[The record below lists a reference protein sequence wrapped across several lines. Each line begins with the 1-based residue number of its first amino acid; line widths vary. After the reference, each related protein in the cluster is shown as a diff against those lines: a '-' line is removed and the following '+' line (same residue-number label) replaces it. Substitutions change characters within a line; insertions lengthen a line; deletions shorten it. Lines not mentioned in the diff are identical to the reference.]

1 MYELSRVRLYSIGP
15 AGARYADTVLD
26 LRGVGEPVPSP
37 APTQAEFFE
46 EEPVGP
52 PRRPAPAG
60 VLFLENGGGKSVL
73 LKLIFSVMLPGHRN
87 TLGGASS
94 GVLRKF
100 LLADDCGHVALEWQ
114 HTVTG
119 ETVVVGKVSEWRGR
133 QVSNDPRKFAEAW
146 YSFRPGPG
154 LSLDSLP
161 VAESAAVRPAAE
173 GASTA
178 RGRRRTM
185 KGFRDA
191 LTEAGKAYPH
201 LDVVWV
207 EIHERWNEHL
217 GELGLDPELFR
228 YQREMN
234 ADEGEAAGL
243 FAVKND
249 SDFTDLLLRA
259 VTDTRDTDGLAD
271 LVHGFAHKLGRR
283 AELTAER
290 DFTAGSLDLL
300 QRIADAAERREQ
312 ACGVHA
318 GAERRTRTLARRL
331 SARGAEERARAAELA
346 ERVASAEQAVT
357 DAEGARR
364 RSELVA
370 AELAYRHASLALAA
384 AEKGAAAQRRELS
397 DARTLHSAWQ
407 AAETVLRHRAAAD
420 RSARVAAAIREA
432 ERDAAPALAARAKAA
447 ADLVRALHAAA
458 EDGERVAGEEE
469 DRAAALQ
476 EAGEAAHR
484 DATSAATAAQRARSD
499 AEHLRQRLA
508 EVEQETAEAV
518 RAGWL
523 DDSAPDA
530 DPARAAL
537 AASDAEK
544 TTVAAFDEARE
555 TARRTADHAKSA
567 AAEEARAELAA
578 ARAVDAARAAESA
591 YDAERRAAEALGAE
605 QRLIELLGLPQPSA
619 TVPAPRGGARPS
631 AAEARGTGRVTVRIP
646 DPGAIGG
653 QGTRA
658 LPADADRAGWITVRV
673 DEEDVDDVGLS
684 QLPAAFR
691 AGPAPYAPP
700 PTEDPALRDPGSCG
714 RVSCDPG
721 SCGHAS
727 CGPGSCG
734 RASCDPG
741 SCGHASCDPGSCGP
755 ASCDPGSCGRASCDP
770 GACGHASCDPGACGH
785 ASCDPGSRDRASR
798 DHAYASDEPLTDARG
813 RHPAEGR
820 RPACGEGPSAVDAP
834 GVGEPRPADR
844 MTGRVD
850 GAARVDAGWS
860 GVHAAGGRM
869 GSCPVDGAAPAGPTE
884 GDGAAAGDG
893 RPGAGPAG
901 QVAGRVVETGAA
913 SVDGGRPDAGPVG
926 EAEASRAV
934 GREAARAGE
943 AEAGQALRR
952 RPLAA
957 EARPAGRVTM
967 RIDEAGGAPSGGGP
981 RPDGPREATRA
992 VAAESRPSG
1001 EVSARIEDGS
1011 GDGDEA
1017 RSETAADTVR
1027 AEGPGAGARRAEG
1040 AGAGA
1045 SRAEGAGAGATRAEG
1060 VRADAGRAEGAGAG
1074 AVRTEGAGAGAARA
1088 DAAGAEGARAESAR
1102 ADAVRAE
1109 DARAEGAGADAVRAG
1124 GARAE
1129 GAGGGAVRA
1138 EGARADAVRDDTAR
1152 ADAVRADAVRA
1163 EGARTG
1169 VTGSDATD
1177 ESDCWSPDPGGE
1189 PGRERTGRSRP
1200 ARRPLADGPLT
1211 AEELDR
1217 NADALRELLDESVAA
1232 AERQLFELRTAA
1244 AEDSRIL
1251 GALGDG
1257 GLLPPSPDVLAAVEY
1272 LGEHGIPALPG
1283 WRYLAQAVDPAD
1295 HAAVLAARPELV
1307 DGVVITDPDSHAR
1320 AREVLGQASLLPR
1333 SAVAVGTSAALLAPT
1348 PASGTEDSGVFLV
1361 PPNPA
1366 MHDERA
1372 ADDERRELR
1381 ARATER
1387 DEEIRALAARLAGDR
1402 ALSARLASWRTG
1414 CPPGRLAE
1422 LAAAAETA
1430 REAADTAQRA
1440 LVEARTA
1447 RAEADEAATEAA
1459 RVRDERQE
1467 AAQRARRV
1475 ADALAGLAY
1484 RLRERATWQTRL
1496 RELAEEAAEYEE
1508 RAAGCVD
1515 RARAADE
1522 DRRAAQRAADDA
1534 RRTARA
1540 LRAERAEIAGA
1551 PDDLGEDTEPPSAS
1565 LPALREAYR
1574 AASQVY
1580 EKVGVG
1586 ADLRAEQARAESDES
1601 AALASLDRLTNK
1613 VRTRA
1618 AQLLEGTDGAD
1629 GPSRQAAA
1637 ARAESLVQMLE
1648 SRASAASE
1656 QLGRL
1661 RGEAE
1666 RLAPAD
1672 GDAHTELPEQLV
1684 PADAEQAKE
1693 LLRTANGE
1701 LAARTDA
1708 LDTART
1714 AHADL
1719 VRAHRSAEDAAGG
1732 FDETAALL
1740 RDLLRDG
1747 PGAEDDGERPEPYAG
1762 GLAEAR
1768 QSAAEARRSLR
1779 GCAADLSAAE
1789 AAVREAGDVLVRHAN
1804 STRYE
1809 QVRTPARQQIRE
1821 LPAAAL
1827 PEHAAAWAE
1836 AFAPRLRVLTDELE
1850 QLERNRDSIVDR
1862 LRGLVESCLATLR
1875 SAQRLSRLP
1884 EGLGE
1889 WSGQEFLRIRFEDPD
1904 QATLTERL
1912 GEVIDEA
1919 TRSAVRKNSDL
1930 RRDGM
1935 SLLLRGVHAALQ
1947 PRGVAVEILKPD
1959 AVLRAERV
1967 PVGQMGDVFSGGQL
1981 LTAAIALYCTMAALR
1996 SNDRGRDK
2004 HRHAGTL
2011 FLDNPIGRANAT
2023 YLLEL
2028 QRAVADALGVQLLYT
2043 TGLFDTT
2050 ALAEFPLVIR
2060 LRNDADLRAG
2070 LKYISVEEHLR
2081 PGLPV
2086 REPEEEPQVH
2096 GQITATRMYRRPD
2109 ADAPASAPASARASA
2124 DGP

>member
-26 LRGVGEPVPSP
+26 LRGVGAPVPSP
-37 APTQAEFFE
+37 APAQADFFE

-114 HTVTG
+114 HVLTG

-154 LSLDSLP
+154 MSLDALP
-161 VAESAAVRPAAE
+161 VAESSAMRPRAE

-191 LTEAGKAYPH
+191 LTEAGKAYPN
-201 LDVVWV
+201 LDVVWE

-300 QRIADAAERREQ
+300 SRIVESGARRDQ
-312 ACGVHA
+312 ARGVHA
-318 GAERRTRTLARRL
+318 GAERRTRVLARRL
-331 SARGAEERARAAELA
+331 SARAAEERGRAGELA
-346 ERVASAEQAVT
+346 EQVAAAAHRVT
-357 DAEGARR
+357 DAETAREHGSR
-364 RSELVA
+364 IA

-384 AEKGAAAQRRELS
+384 AEKSAAAQRRELN

-420 RSARVAAAIREA
+420 RSARVASAIQEA
-432 ERDAAPALAARAKAA
+432 ERDAAPALAARTKAA
-447 ADLVRALHAAA
+447 AALVRALNAAA
-458 EDGERVAGEEE
+458 EQGERLADEQEE
-469 DRAAALQ
+469 RSAVLQ
-476 EAGEAAHR
+476 ETGEAAHR
-484 DATSAATAAQRARSD
+484 DATAAATEAQRARSE
-499 AEHLRQRLA
+499 AGHLRQRLA
-508 EVEQETAEAV
+508 EVEQETADAV

-537 AASDAEK
+537 AASDAER
-544 TTVAAFDEARE
+544 TATATYEAAKETARTAAERARE
-555 TARRTADHAKSA
+555 TA
-567 AAEEARAELAA
+567 AAESRAELAA
-578 ARAVDAARAAESA
+578 ARSADAAAAAASA
-591 YDAERRAAEALGAE
+591 YDAERRLAESLGAE
-605 QRLIELLGLPQPSA
+605 PRLAELLGLPQPA
-619 TVPAPRGGARPS
+619 
-631 AAEARGTGRVTVRIP
+631 
-646 DPGAIGG
+646 
-653 QGTRA
+653 
-658 LPADADRAGWITVRV
+658 
-673 DEEDVDDVGLS
+673 
-684 QLPAAFR
+684 
-691 AGPAPYAPP
+691 
-700 PTEDPALRDPGSCG
+700 
-714 RVSCDPG
+714 
-721 SCGHAS
+721 
-727 CGPGSCG
+727 
-734 RASCDPG
+734 
-741 SCGHASCDPGSCGP
+741 
-755 ASCDPGSCGRASCDP
+755 
-770 GACGHASCDPGACGH
+770 
-785 ASCDPGSRDRASR
+785 
-798 DHAYASDEPLTDARG
+798 
-813 RHPAEGR
+813 
-820 RPACGEGPSAVDAP
+820 
-834 GVGEPRPADR
+834 
-844 MTGRVD
+844 
-850 GAARVDAGWS
+850 
-860 GVHAAGGRM
+860 
-869 GSCPVDGAAPAGPTE
+869 
-884 GDGAAAGDG
+884 
-893 RPGAGPAG
+893 AG
-901 QVAGRVVETGAA
+901 QVPAQRGTP
-913 SVDGGRPDAGPVG
+913 VDR
-926 EAEASRAV
+926 
-934 GREAARAGE
+934 
-943 AEAGQALRR
+943 
-952 RPLAA
+952 
-957 EARPAGRVTM
+957 
-967 RIDEAGGAPSGGGP
+967 
-981 RPDGPREATRA
+981 
-992 VAAESRPSG
+992 
-1001 EVSARIEDGS
+1001 
-1011 GDGDEA
+1011 
-1017 RSETAADTVR
+1017 ETA
-1027 AEGPGAGARRAEG
+1027 
-1040 AGAGA
+1040 
-1045 SRAEGAGAGATRAEG
+1045 
-1060 VRADAGRAEGAGAG
+1060 
-1074 AVRTEGAGAGAARA
+1074 
-1088 DAAGAEGARAESAR
+1088 
-1102 ADAVRAE
+1102 
-1109 DARAEGAGADAVRAG
+1109 
-1124 GARAE
+1124 
-1129 GAGGGAVRA
+1129 
-1138 EGARADAVRDDTAR
+1138 
-1152 ADAVRADAVRA
+1152 
-1163 EGARTG
+1163 
-1169 VTGSDATD
+1169 
-1177 ESDCWSPDPGGE
+1177 
-1189 PGRERTGRSRP
+1189 
-1200 ARRPLADGPLT
+1200 GPLT

-1217 NADALRELLDESVAA
+1217 NADALRELLDDTVAT
-1232 AERQLFELRTAA
+1232 AERQLFDLRTAA
-1244 AEDSRIL
+1244 ADDSRIL

-1257 GLLPPSPDVLAAVEY
+1257 GLLPAGPDVLATVEY

-1295 HAAVLAARPELV
+1295 HARVLAARPELV
-1307 DGVVITDPDSHAR
+1307 DGVVITDPDAHGR
-1320 AREVLGQASLLPR
+1320 AREALADASLLPR
-1333 SAVAVGTSAALLAPT
+1333 SAVAVGTAAALLAPV
-1348 PASGTEDSGVFLV
+1348 PESDADSGVFLV

-1372 ADDERRELR
+1372 ADEERHALRER
-1381 ARATER
+1381 AAAR
-1387 DEEIRALAARLAGDR
+1387 DEEIRAVAARLAGDR
-1402 ALSARLASWRTG
+1402 ALAARLASWRSG
-1414 CPPGRLAE
+1414 CPEGRLAE
-1422 LAAAAETA
+1422 LAAEAERCRAAAEEAQEELTAARAARTEADEIAAETA
-1430 REAADTAQRA
+1430 
-1440 LVEARTA
+1440 L
-1447 RAEADEAATEAA
+1447 
-1459 RVRDERQE
+1459 VRDERQE

-1475 ADALAGLAY
+1475 ADALAGLAH
-1484 RLRERATWQTRL
+1484 RLRERAHWQTRL

-1508 RAAGCVD
+1508 RAAACVD

-1534 RRTARA
+1534 HRTARA

-1551 PDDLGEDTEPPSAS
+1551 PDDVTGDTEASTDS

-1601 AALASLDRLTNK
+1601 AARAELDRLTNK

-1637 ARAESLVQMLE
+1637 ARAEALVQLLE
-1648 SRASAASE
+1648 GRASAASE

-1672 GDAHTELPEQLV
+1672 GEAHTELPDERV
-1684 PADAEQAKE
+1684 PADADQAKE
-1693 LLRTANGE
+1693 LLRTATAE
-1701 LAARTDA
+1701 LTARTDA
-1708 LDTART
+1708 LEEART
-1714 AHADL
+1714 AHASL
-1719 VRAHRSAEDAAGG
+1719 LRAHRAAEDAAGG
-1732 FDETAALL
+1732 FDDTAALL
-1740 RDLLRDG
+1740 RDLLRDNA
-1747 PGAEDDGERPEPYAG
+1747 PDDEETAPEPYAG
-1762 GLAEAR
+1762 TLEEAR
-1768 QSAAEARRSLR
+1768 QAAAEARRSLR
-1779 GCAADLSAAE
+1779 GCAGDLSTAE
-1789 AAVREAGDVLVRHAN
+1789 AAVREASDILVRHAN

-1821 LPAAAL
+1821 LPASAL
-1827 PEHAAAWAE
+1827 PEHAAAWAD
-1836 AFAPRLRVLTDELE
+1836 AFAPRLRVLTDELN

-1862 LRGLVESCLATLR
+1862 LRGLVESSLTTLR

-1904 QATLTERL
+1904 QSTLTERL

-1919 TRSAVRKNSDL
+1919 TRSAVKKNSDL

-1935 SLLLRGVHAALQ
+1935 SLLLRGVRAALL

-1996 SNDRGRDK
+1996 SNDRGRDRQK
-2004 HRHAGTL
+2004 HAGTL

-2081 PGLPV
+2081 PGLPQIDPES
-2086 REPEEEPQVH
+2086 EPVH
-2096 GQITATRMYRRPD
+2096 GEITATRMFRRPEEG
-2109 ADAPASAPASARASA
+2109 AVPVPAGR
-2124 DGP
+2124 

>member
-26 LRGVGEPVPSP
+26 LRGVGEPVTEP
-37 APTQAEFFE
+37 APTQADFFE
-46 EEPVGP
+46 DEPTGP

-114 HTVTG
+114 HTLTG
-119 ETVVVGKVSEWRGR
+119 ECVVVGKVSEWRGR
-133 QVSNDPRKFAEAW
+133 QVSGDPRKFAEAW

-154 LSLDSLP
+154 MSLDSLP
-161 VAESAAVRPAAE
+161 VAEATVVRPPVE
-173 GASTA
+173 GASGA
-178 RGRRRTM
+178 QGRRRTM

-191 LTEAGKAYPH
+191 VTEAGKAYPN
-201 LDVVWV
+201 LDVVWE

-217 GELGLDPELFR
+217 GDLGLDPELFR

-300 QRIADAAERREQ
+300 SRIAEAAEQRER
-312 ACGVHA
+312 AREVHA

-331 SARGAEERARAAELA
+331 SARGAEERGRSAELAQQVTTAARAASEA
-346 ERVASAEQAVT
+346 E
-357 DAEGARR
+357 DAQG
-364 RSELVA
+364 RSRLVA

-384 AEKGAAAQRRELS
+384 GEKTAAAQRRELS

-407 AAETVLRHRAAAD
+407 AAEIVLRHRAAAD
-420 RSARVAAAIREA
+420 RSARVAVAIREA

-447 ADLVRALHAAA
+447 SDLVRALHAAA
-458 EDGERVAGEEE
+458 EDGERLANQEEE
-469 DRAAALQ
+469 RSAGLQ
-476 EAGEAAHR
+476 EAGETAHR
-484 DATSAATAAQRARSD
+484 DATAAATAAQRARSE

-523 DDSAPDA
+523 DVPEQAPDGDPGA
-530 DPARAAL
+530 PDTDPARAAL

-544 TTVAAFDEARE
+544 SAVAASDSARE
-555 TARRTADHAKSA
+555 TARQAADRAKEA
-567 AAEEARAELAA
+567 AAEQTRAELAA
-578 ARAVDAARAAESA
+578 ARAEDAADAAESA
-591 YDAERRAAEALGAE
+591 YAAERRAAESIGAE
-605 QRLIELLGLPQPSA
+605 ERLADLLSLPPSAPAATLPQPRRAEESGA
-619 TVPAPRGGARPS
+619 ASRGGRS
-631 AAEARGTGRVTVRIP
+631 
-646 DPGAIGG
+646 
-653 QGTRA
+653 
-658 LPADADRAGWITVRV
+658 
-673 DEEDVDDVGLS
+673 
-684 QLPAAFR
+684 
-691 AGPAPYAPP
+691 
-700 PTEDPALRDPGSCG
+700 
-714 RVSCDPG
+714 
-721 SCGHAS
+721 
-727 CGPGSCG
+727 
-734 RASCDPG
+734 
-741 SCGHASCDPGSCGP
+741 
-755 ASCDPGSCGRASCDP
+755 
-770 GACGHASCDPGACGH
+770 
-785 ASCDPGSRDRASR
+785 
-798 DHAYASDEPLTDARG
+798 
-813 RHPAEGR
+813 
-820 RPACGEGPSAVDAP
+820 
-834 GVGEPRPADR
+834 
-844 MTGRVD
+844 
-850 GAARVDAGWS
+850 
-860 GVHAAGGRM
+860 
-869 GSCPVDGAAPAGPTE
+869 
-884 GDGAAAGDG
+884 DGAAADAATHGNTRSGAGTSASAGLGTAPGSPGDSGGSAAQDGPDAGRDAGQGAVRGAGTDTVRDGGPDG
-893 RPGAGPAG
+893 RGQQRSVDGLSGTATDIPPHPGADGPS
-901 QVAGRVVETGAA
+901 TPDGAA
-913 SVDGGRPDAGPVG
+913 SGAAPVNGPGGSPQAAPAPASPAGAPTDGVAEDGAAETVADGSQAASVHASGAGDRGRPV
-926 EAEASRAV
+926 
-934 GREAARAGE
+934 
-943 AEAGQALRR
+943 
-952 RPLAA
+952 
-957 EARPAGRVTM
+957 
-967 RIDEAGGAPSGGGP
+967 
-981 RPDGPREATRA
+981 
-992 VAAESRPSG
+992 
-1001 EVSARIEDGS
+1001 
-1011 GDGDEA
+1011 
-1017 RSETAADTVR
+1017 
-1027 AEGPGAGARRAEG
+1027 
-1040 AGAGA
+1040 
-1045 SRAEGAGAGATRAEG
+1045 
-1060 VRADAGRAEGAGAG
+1060 
-1074 AVRTEGAGAGAARA
+1074 
-1088 DAAGAEGARAESAR
+1088 
-1102 ADAVRAE
+1102 
-1109 DARAEGAGADAVRAG
+1109 
-1124 GARAE
+1124 
-1129 GAGGGAVRA
+1129 
-1138 EGARADAVRDDTAR
+1138 
-1152 ADAVRADAVRA
+1152 
-1163 EGARTG
+1163 
-1169 VTGSDATD
+1169 
-1177 ESDCWSPDPGGE
+1177 
-1189 PGRERTGRSRP
+1189 
-1200 ARRPLADGPLT
+1200 ADGPLG

-1217 NADALRELLDESVAA
+1217 NAEALQEMLEETVASV
-1232 AERQLFELRTAA
+1232 ERQLFDLRTAA
-1244 AEDSRIL
+1244 ADDARIL

-1257 GLLPPSPDVLAAVEY
+1257 GLLPAGPDVLAAVEY

-1295 HAAVLAARPELV
+1295 HATVLAARPELV
-1307 DGVVITDPDSHAR
+1307 DGVIITDPGTHAR
-1320 AREVLGQASLLPR
+1320 AREVLAGASLLPR

-1348 PASGTEDSGVFLV
+1348 PGPGAEDGGVFLV

-1372 ADDERRELR
+1372 ADTERHALR

-1387 DEEIRALAARLAGDR
+1387 DEEIRALAARLATDR
-1402 ALSARLASWRTG
+1402 ALSARLTSWRTG
-1414 CPPGRLAE
+1414 CAPGRLAE
-1422 LAAAAETA
+1422 LAEAAHAAGEAARAA
-1430 REAADTAQRA
+1430 RETLA
-1440 LVEARTA
+1440 EARTA
-1447 RAEADEAATEAA
+1447 RAEADEIAAEAT
-1459 RVRDERQE
+1459 RVRDERLE
-1467 AAQRARRV
+1467 AAQRARRS
-1475 ADALAGLAY
+1475 ADALAGLAF
-1484 RLRERATWQTRL
+1484 RLRERASWQARS
-1496 RELAEEAAEYEE
+1496 RELADEAAESET
-1508 RAAGCVD
+1508 RATAFLE

-1551 PDDLGEDTEPPSAS
+1551 PEDTPQDAAPGGS

-1574 AASQVY
+1574 AASQLY

-1666 RLAPAD
+1666 RHAPAE
-1672 GDAHTELPEQLV
+1672 GEAHTDLPEELV
-1684 PADAEQAKE
+1684 PADAEHARE
-1693 LLRTANGE
+1693 LLRGATAE
-1701 LAARTDA
+1701 LATRTDA
-1708 LDTART
+1708 LENART
-1714 AHADL
+1714 VHAGL
-1719 VRAHRSAEDAAGG
+1719 LREHRAAEDAAGG
-1732 FDETAALL
+1732 FDELAALL

-1747 PGAEDDGERPEPYAG
+1747 HQTGEPEGDAPEPYG
-1762 GLAEAR
+1762 GSLEEAR
-1768 QSAAEARRSLR
+1768 QAAGETRRSLR
-1779 GCAADLSAAE
+1779 GCAADLASAE
-1789 AAVREAGDVLVRHAN
+1789 SAVREAGDVLVRHAN

-1821 LPAAAL
+1821 LPASAL
-1827 PEHAAAWAE
+1827 PEHASAWAE
-1836 AFAPRLRVLTDELE
+1836 AFAPRLRVLTDELA

-1862 LRGLVESCLATLR
+1862 LRGLVESSLTTLR

-1889 WSGQEFLRIRFEDPD
+1889 WSGQEFLRIRFDDPD

-1919 TRSAVRKNSDL
+1919 TRAAVKKNSDL

-1935 SLLLRGVHAALQ
+1935 SLLLRGVAAALQ
-1947 PRGVAVEILKPD
+1947 PRGIAVEILKPD

-2081 PGLPV
+2081 PGLPQQA
-2086 REPEEEPQVH
+2086 EGEEAVH
-2096 GQITATRMYRRPD
+2096 GEITATRMFKRPPV
-2109 ADAPASAPASARASA
+2109 PAE
-2124 DGP
+2124 